1 MNIKNLENLSISNL
15 ILIILNDKN
24 RDNLRKYAEVELRK
38 RIKNV
43 GWQFDD
49 LLHLDDKVIQKRG
62 LDINNYLISR
72 DVNIKQLMETYFM
85 YVQDKDNSL
94 LFSEKHLCNNKDYG
108 DLFFTKVC
116 TKEIENLNK
125 RLECLTNESQ
135 KELLLSV
142 KQILEKR
149 NQEFE
154 SYKPKLTK
162 DGPEALPCFNDAMW
176 QIEGI
181 VRPYR
186 EFLPNWSD
194 EEKYKLLTSKLKS
207 LKIRALENFNYF
219 LYESDFLQ
227 YLYISN
233 FVRKDSSRLS
243 YQKSNILKQ
252 LKNHYEVNYD
262 TEEVQKVLK
271 KINK

>member
-1 MNIKNLENLSISNL
+1 MS
-15 ILIILNDKN
+15 
-24 RDNLRKYAEVELRK
+24 
-38 RIKNV
+38 
-43 GWQFDD
+43 
-49 LLHLDDKVIQKRG
+49 
-62 LDINNYLISR
+62 
-72 DVNIKQLMETYFM
+72 
-85 YVQDKDNSL
+85 
-94 LFSEKHLCNNKDYG
+94 
-108 DLFFTKVC
+108 
-116 TKEIENLNK
+116 
-125 RLECLTNESQ
+125 
-135 KELLLSV
+135 
-142 KQILEKR
+142 
-149 NQEFE
+149 
-154 SYKPKLTK
+154 
-162 DGPEALPCFNDAMW
+162 
-176 QIEGI
+176 
-181 VRPYR
+181 
-186 EFLPNWSD
+186 FLPNWSD